1 MKEMI
6 YKELERS
13 QHELFT
19 QEEWTPILVSI
30 KLSRSQA
37 DENIGIDYWMNV
49 LNTYAEYGEDVTDHS
64 DKLLEGM
71 TVEDVRDVVWKFLK
85 KVKVRDWVIKSEEA
99 DPLSDWEK

>member
-1 MKEMI
+1 MI
-6 YKELERS
+6 YKELDRS

-19 QEEWTPILVSI
+19 QEELTPILVSI

-49 LNTYAEYGEDVTDHS
+49 LNTYAEYGEDVTDHG

>member
-6 YKELERS
+6 YKELDRS

-19 QEEWTPILVSI
+19 QEELTPILVSI

-64 DKLLEGM
+64 DKLLELSLIHIYLPIG
-71 TVEDVRDVVWKFLK
+71 FSL
-85 KVKVRDWVIKSEEA
+85 IKHR
-99 DPLSDWEK
+99 PILPKG